1 MSAQRNIHHFE
12 TKRHSVLSTKRYLRR
27 QVLFIIYGSLFLSFS
42 LFIGMLGYH
51 ITADLNW
58 VDSLYN
64 SSMILTGM
72 GPIANLT
79 TDSAKYFASFYALY
93 SGIAFLSTIGVI
105 FAPLVHRLLHLLN
118 VGEGTETN

>member
-1 MSAQRNIHHFE
+1 
-12 TKRHSVLSTKRYLRR
+12 
-27 QVLFIIYGSLFLSFS
+27 VLFIIYGSLFLSFS